1 MEDLGVLDPE
11 YDNHVDTNVAKQRQ
25 MWIASGK
32 DADEINSMSDLEI
45 KKLTYKNMVYPL
57 VNAKFLDAIEGMSM
71 EVDMY

>member
-1 MEDLGVLDPE
+1 
-11 YDNHVDTNVAKQRQ
+11 
-25 MWIASGK
+25 
-32 DADEINSMSDLEI
+32 MSDLEI